1 MPIRTIATLSVAVFL
16 GLVAVFLMQNWIS
29 GQRAADR
36 QRVAANATVPVV
48 VAAQPIARGVALQSG
63 VLRVAQYPQGAVP
76 EGAFNSIEGLTAGGG
91 RLALRP
97 LSPNEPILASRITQ
111 AGGKANL
118 SAALTPGMR
127 AVSFRSNDVAG
138 VAGFVLPGDR
148 VDVLL
153 TRSVGQNEQA
163 SSLTQALAENVRVLG
178 VDQTDD
184 EGADKPQVAKA
195 ITIEVTPE
203 QAQEISL
210 AQSIGSVSLALRQIG
225 DQKPLDRRTTTV
237 ADLTGNPRAVRAA
250 PAVRRVIRVSGPR
263 AVSNVDEVQ
272 VTRGVVTTGYSV
284 VR

>member
-1 MPIRTIATLSVAVFL
+1 MPIRTIATLAVAVFL
-16 GLVAVFLMQNWIS
+16 GLIAVFLMQNWMS
-29 GQRAADR
+29 R
-36 QRVAANATVPVV
+36 QRQADLRSAAASASVPVV
-48 VAAQPIARGVALQSG
+48 VAAQPIARGVSLQPAVLKIAL
-63 VLRVAQYPQGAVP
+63 YPKGAVP
-76 EGAFNSIEGLTAGGG
+76 EGSFNSIPALTAGGA

-97 LSPNEPILASRITQ
+97 LSPNEPILASRITG

-153 TRSVGQNEQA
+153 TRNVGKDEQ
-163 SSLTQALAENVRVLG
+163 SSQITQALAENVRVLG

-184 EGADKPQVAKA
+184 EATDKPKVAKA
-195 ITIEVTPE
+195 ITIEVTAE
-203 QAQEISL
+203 QAQEIAL
-210 AQSIGSVSLALRQIG
+210 GQSIGSVSLALRQIG
-225 DQKPLDRRTTTV
+225 DQDPLTRRTTTV
-237 ADLTGNPRAVRAA
+237 ANLSGNPTRAA
-250 PAVRRVIRVSGPR
+250 PTAVRRVVKVSAPR
-263 AVSNVDEVQ
+263 APTGQQIQ

>member
-1 MPIRTIATLSVAVFL
+1 MPVRTIATLAVAVFL
-16 GLVAVFLMQNWIS
+16 GLIAVFLMQNWLS
-29 GQRAADR
+29 RQRASDLKS
-36 QRVAANATVPVV
+36 AAASQTVPVV
-48 VAAQPIARGVALQSG
+48 VASQAIARGVALQPA

-76 EGAFNSIEGLTAGGG
+76 EGAFTSVQALTTGGA

-97 LSPNEPILASRITQ
+97 LAPNEPILASRITQ

-153 TRSVGQNEQA
+153 TRSVGHDEQA
-163 SSLTQALAENVRVLG
+163 TSITQALAENVRVLG

-184 EGADKPQVAKA
+184 EAADKPQVARA
-195 ITIEVTPE
+195 ITIEVTPD

-225 DQKPLDRRTTTV
+225 DQTPLVRRATTV
-237 ADLTGNPRAVRAA
+237 SDLSGNPRARTAGPV
-250 PAVRRVIRVSGPR
+250 VRRVIKVSAPR
-263 AVSNVDEVQ
+263 SAPSGQEVR

>member
-1 MPIRTIATLSVAVFL
+1 MPIRTIATLAVAVFL

-36 QRVAANATVPVV
+36 QRAAANATVPVV
-48 VAAQPIARGVALQSG
+48 VAAQPIARGVPLQPA

-76 EGAFNSIEGLTAGGG
+76 EGAFNSVEALTAGGA

-97 LSPNEPILASRITQ
+97 MSPNEPILAGRITQ

-153 TRSVGQNEQA
+153 TRSVGENEKA
-163 SSLTQALAENVRVLG
+163 TSITQALAENVRVLG

-184 EGADKPQVAKA
+184 EALDKPQVARA
-195 ITIEVTPE
+195 ITIEVSPE

-225 DQKPLDRRTTTV
+225 DQKPLDRHSTTI
-237 ADLTGNPRAVRAA
+237 ADLSGNPRARAA
-250 PAVRRVIRVSGPR
+250 PTVRRIIKVSAPR
-263 AVSNVDEVQ
+263 AASNVDQIQ